1 MSMAGQSRSAIAAG
15 VGWGANKATAGKT
28 RGIHRPDRDGQGKGD
43 GEMTLTGG
51 PGLPSKPEAPWTK
64 GTI

>member
-1 MSMAGQSRSAIAAG
+1 MVAG
-15 VGWGANKATAGKT
+15 VGWGANTATAGKT